1 MPNYIEGRDSILQAL
16 KEELVGPSPQG
27 KEIDC
32 TQPIHFDDAK
42 LSFGPWYQQGESGE
56 EILLRDPPC
65 KRYGVGVLYP
75 IKTSAE
81 EIPQDATLKAFTNSS
96 EEQDEIASLE
106 TSIVGSAQQTIEKIE
121 ESIEKRADKVKR
133 ELDTNDF
140 DLSLANTFRPGSM
153 GISFLTEFPDDAMLI
168 VEVTGGRYRKHKIQ
182 VQGQERVWW
191 LRSPVLIRSEC
202 DANTICS
209 NGEAKIITSP
219 VAVENLDELQLKIEI
234 FSRPYPTTQR
244 RLITVCLVNRKEA
257 SSQPDQ
263 YCLFQSF
270 FKVSI
275 VSREGKRHIYPYP
288 GPTENA
294 RSEDNTQR
302 ISTAE
307 EEEQSLAL
315 LYRKAKTFAVGH
327 GCGANWESVEGTWQ
341 GQFIDEGR
349 ELEGVSEE
357 VEKVGWVSAE
367 SFPSIE
373 IPSITPDVKR
383 RDGTTVEVEM
393 APLAGLVPGN
403 DGFAALAEVVS
414 LYEEWIKK
422 RTQEIVFLDPR
433 YHTAAQKHMRECRD
447 CVVRMREGLRYL
459 RVNPKALRAF
469 ELANYAIL
477 LQQMRA
483 GRDPRKI
490 LYDAKTARFNF
501 SAEYP
506 NPDPLQAKG
515 GRGKW
520 RAFQIAFLLMSVQ
533 STGEYTD
540 ANRETVELI
549 WFPTG
554 GGKTEAYFGLAAI
567 AMFMRRLENKDD
579 TGVQVLMRYT
589 LRLLTAQQFQRAS
602 GLLCAME
609 YLRRRN
615 INELGREEFS
625 IGIWLGASTTPNTR
639 QDAIQTLNGLL
650 RGDRSIENKFI
661 LSRCPW
667 CRAQLGPIA
676 YSKKLSN
683 SNLRVVGYERQGST
697 VVYKCP
703 DSNCEFTNGLP
714 IYVIDEDIYDK
725 RPSMLIGTVDKFAL
739 LAWKPEVRSIF
750 GLDRDGI
757 RQSSPPS
764 LIIQD
769 ELHLI
774 SGPLG
779 SMVGLY
785 ETIVEE
791 LCTDR
796 RRGKS
801 IFPKIVSS
809 TATIRRYADQIK
821 KLYARDKVALFPPPG
836 LSADDSFFARYATD
850 QAGRLERGRVYVGVH
865 APGLGSLQTA
875 QVRSFTALLQ
885 APLSLPVAQRDPWWT
900 LLLFFN
906 SLRELGTTL
915 SLLQSDIPDYFR
927 VLMNRL
933 GLDLQQVRKFWNVL
947 ELTGRLRN
955 DEVPEAISKL
965 EVVYQQ
971 EERKEYAV
979 DVCLASNIIEVGIDI
994 DRLSL
999 MAVVGQ
1005 PKTTS
1010 QYIQVTGRVGRRWS
1024 ERPGLVVT
1032 IYGASKPR
1040 DRSHFEKFRSYHERL
1055 YAQVEPTSVTPF
1067 SPPVLDRAL
1076 HAIMVSYVL
1085 QLGDRNTARSPYPYP
1100 DKLIDQL
1107 RQIILPRVKVV
1118 DENELQNFERVFK
1131 KRAEEWR
1138 SWQRNVWEDRSGDA
1152 LPLLRFAGSYVSRE
1166 QARLSWSTPSSM
1178 RDVDAQCEAVV
1189 TSLYAMQG
1197 DVEGDE

>member
-1 MPNYIEGRDSILQAL
+1 MPDYVEGRDSILKAL

-32 TQPIHFDDAK
+32 TQPIYFDDTK
-42 LSFGPWYQQGESGE
+42 LSFGPWRQQGGLGE
-56 EILLRDPPC
+56 EILLRDSPC

-75 IKTSAE
+75 IKTSTE
-81 EIPQDATLKAFTNSS
+81 ETLQDAMVKAFTNSS
-96 EEQDEIASLE
+96 EEQNEIASLE
-106 TSIVGSAQQTIEKIE
+106 TSIVGSSQQTIEKIE
-121 ESIEKRADKVKR
+121 ERIEQRAGKVKR

-140 DLSLANTFRPGSM
+140 DLSLANTFRPSSM
-153 GISFLTEFPDDAMLI
+153 GVSFLTEFSDDAMLI
-168 VEVTGGRYRKHKIQ
+168 IEVTGGRYRKHKIQ

-191 LRSPVLIRSEC
+191 LRSRVLIRSEC
-202 DANTICS
+202 DADTICS
-209 NGEAKIITSP
+209 NGESKIIASP
-219 VAVENLDELQLKIEI
+219 VAVENLDELQLRIEI
-234 FSRPYPTTQR
+234 FSRPYPTRQR

-257 SSQPDQ
+257 SSQTDQ

-275 VSREGKRHIYPYP
+275 VSQEGKRHIYPYP

-294 RSEDNTQR
+294 RSEDNMQK
-302 ISTAE
+302 ILPAE

-327 GCGANWESVEGTWQ
+327 GCAANWESVEGTWQ
-341 GQFIDEGR
+341 GQFIDESR
-349 ELEGVSEE
+349 KLEGVSEV
-357 VEKVGWVSAE
+357 VEKVRWISAE

-393 APLAGLVPGN
+393 APLAGLVPNN

-414 LYEEWIKK
+414 LYEEWIEK
-422 RTQEIVFLDPR
+422 RTREIVFLDPR
-433 YHTAAQKHMRECRD
+433 YRTAAQKHMRECRD
-447 CVVRMREGLRYL
+447 CVVRMWEGLRYL
-459 RVNPKALRAF
+459 RANPKALQAF
-469 ELANYAIL
+469 EFANYAIL

-501 SAEYP
+501 SVGYP
-506 NPDPLQAKG
+506 NPDPLQAKE
-515 GRGKW
+515 GRGRW

-533 STGEYTD
+533 STGEHTD

-554 GGKTEAYFGLAAI
+554 GGKTEAYFGLAAF

-579 TGVQVLMRYT
+579 AGVQVLMRYT

-615 INELGREEFS
+615 INKLGQQEFS

-639 QDAIQTLNGLL
+639 QDAIQTFNGLL
-650 RGDRSIENKFI
+650 KGDRFIENKFI

-667 CRAQLGPIA
+667 CRAQLGPIP

-683 SNLRVVGYERQGST
+683 SNLRVVGYERQGNT
-697 VVYKCP
+697 VVFKCP

-750 GLDRDGI
+750 GIDRDGI
-757 RQSSPPS
+757 RQSPPPS

-796 RRGKS
+796 RKEKP
-801 IFPKIVSS
+801 ITPKIVSS
-809 TATIRRYADQIK
+809 TATIRRYVDQIK

-850 QAGRLERGRVYVGVH
+850 RAGKLERGRMYVGIH

-875 QVRSFTALLQ
+875 QVRSFTSLLQ
-885 APLSLPVAQRDPWWT
+885 APLSLPVTQRDPWWT

-915 SLLQSDIPDYFR
+915 SLLQSDIPDYFF
-927 VLMNRL
+927 VLRNRI
-933 GLDLQQVRKFWNVL
+933 GLDSQQGRNFWNVL

-1024 ERPGLVVT
+1024 ERPGMVVT

-1107 RQIILPRVKVV
+1107 RKIILPRVEAV
-1118 DENELQNFERVFK
+1118 DKNELQNFERVFK

-1138 SWQRNVWEDRSGDA
+1138 SWQRNVWEDRSGDN
-1152 LPLLRFAGSYVSRE
+1152 LPLLRYAGSYASPE
-1166 QARLSWSTPSSM
+1166 KARLSWATPSSM
-1178 RDVDAQCEAVV
+1178 RDVDAQCEAIV

-1197 DVEGDE
+1197 DIESDE